1 MTTQNVGKGIMTDAD
16 RVFHIIMLIIHRKKQ
31 QVAIILHIA
40 VDTEII
46 RV

>member
-1 MTTQNVGKGIMTDAD
+1 MTDAD